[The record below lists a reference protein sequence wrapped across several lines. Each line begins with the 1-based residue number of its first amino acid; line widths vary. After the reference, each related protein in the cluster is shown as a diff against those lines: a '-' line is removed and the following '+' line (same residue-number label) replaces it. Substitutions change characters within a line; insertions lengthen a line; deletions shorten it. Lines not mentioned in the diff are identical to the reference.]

1 MGVQPPSDDIDE
13 GPDVVEFGIAALAAQ
28 LEEME
33 VTFPIEA
40 TRLAERYGHETIPI
54 DAGGNEISLRDAIQ
68 STDRRE
74 FDSEQDLLNA
84 LHPVFEEKR
93 NAASRSLIAQLRAL
107 VPF

>member
-13 GPDVVEFGIAALAAQ
+13 GPDVVEFGIAALDAR

-33 VTFPIEA
+33 VTFPVEA
-40 TRLAERYGHETIPI
+40 TRLVDRYGNETIPI

-68 STDRRE
+68 AADRRE

-84 LHPVFEEKR
+84 LHPVFEKKR